1 MLRKNLGGRRVVSL
15 TTDEIKEA
23 LRDDGGKDKDADE

>member
-1 MLRKNLGGRRVVSL
+1 MLRMSLGAREVVSL

-23 LRDDGGKDKDADE
+23 LRDDGGKDRDADE